1 MADAKKTPSVHGINA
16 QDFSAWKHHPVTKA
30 LHRYL
35 EDYRD
40 VMRRDH
46 LDRWE
51 GGRTV
56 DEHENIARGRVLA
69 AGEFKDLSFDDV
81 LAFYAEPDAEDQTAE
96 GTDGDSS
103 T

>member
-1 MADAKKTPSVHGINA
+1 MSDTKQAIPAVHGITA
-16 QDFSAWKHHPVTKA
+16 ADFSTWKHNPVTKA

-40 VMRRDH
+40 SLRRDH
-46 LDRWE
+46 LERWE

-69 AGEFKDLSFDDV
+69 AGEFKDLSFEDM
-81 LAFYAEPDAEDQTAE
+81 LAFYERPDAEDASTE
-96 GTDGDSS
+96 G
-103 T
+103 